1 MLIFVFVKR
10 MAILVT
16 AFLSLFLGGRV
27 GFSVAFSQTDK
38 DTSLSASIS
47 DSITDDS
54 PAALGREMSFMSV
67 GGNAFSGNTTGF
79 SGSVRLTQSGRRINP
94 STKTTFRL
102 VKAGKVVDGR
112 SFLQRGISLSQL
124 LPDLFSSNRQLH
136 LMGILRL

>member
-1 MLIFVFVKR
+1 
-10 MAILVT
+10 MAILVI

-27 GFSVAFSQTDK
+27 GCSVAFSQTDK
-38 DTSLSASIS
+38 DLSASIS

-54 PAALGREMSFMSV
+54 PAAIGREMSFMSV
-67 GGNAFSGNTTGF
+67 GGNAVSCNTTGF
-79 SGSVRLTQSGRRINP
+79 SGSVRLTQTGRRVNP

-112 SFLQRGISLSQL
+112 SPLQRGISLSQL
-124 LPDLFSSNRQLH
+124 LPDLFSSSRQLH